1 MKRMGFEI
9 TGNLDHMATATNTG
23 IHNVRHVM
31 PEAFAELMTGATIS
45 ATTTGRMP
53 LNIAERVGLDVIV
66 SGVRNIAIARII
78 RNDGS
83 MVPGC
88 SCDASAHA
96 AELVANNYGHVH
108 GEDAWQ

>member
-66 SGVRNIAIARII
+66 SGVRNIVAHPPPKVNAPILKNELKSFNEILLSII
-78 RNDGS
+78 VIWG
-83 MVPGC
+83 
-88 SCDASAHA
+88 AK
-96 AELVANNYGHVH
+96 LLFFY
-108 GEDAWQ
+108 

>member
-1 MKRMGFEI
+1 MGFEI

-83 MVPGC
+83 MVP
-88 SCDASAHA
+88 A
-96 AELVANNYGHVH
+96 AAAMLPRMPRSLSPTTTATFTP
-108 GEDAWQ
+108 

>member
-1 MKRMGFEI
+1 MTSHPATAPETMKRMGFEI

-78 RNDGS
+78 RTGGDGS
-83 MVPGC
+83 GTER
-88 SCDASAHA
+88 D
-96 AELVANNYGHVH
+96 GH
-108 GEDAWQ
+108 